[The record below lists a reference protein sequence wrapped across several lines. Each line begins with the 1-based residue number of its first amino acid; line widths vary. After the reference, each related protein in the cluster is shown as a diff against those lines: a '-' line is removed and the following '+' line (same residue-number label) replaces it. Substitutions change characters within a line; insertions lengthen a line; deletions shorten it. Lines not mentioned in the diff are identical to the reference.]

1 MQNNLVMTS
10 SPHLRDHSSTQRIM
24 QEVCLA
30 LLPAGIAGVIIF
42 GWSALM
48 LICVSVATCVL
59 SEFVWEKLTKQTVTI
74 GDWSAVV
81 TGLLLAYNL
90 PANAPWWLAVV
101 GGVIAIVLVKQ
112 MFGGIG
118 SNFMNPALTARAIL
132 FVSWAA
138 LMSSY
143 PQSNFVVDATTSAT
157 PLGLLSKGVS
167 GVKVEGGGLILEKGL
182 VEKDFEDLAKEGVWV
197 VGEIGLGT
205 VNNPETAAPMVEW
218 AHKHG
223 FKVQMHTGG
232 TSIPGSSTLTADD
245 VIKTKPDVVSHING
259 GPTSI
264 PLHEVDRIM
273 DETTFAMEI
282 VQCGNPKTAQYV
294 LNRAA
299 EKGQLGRVIFGNDA
313 PSGTGII
320 PLGIMR
326 NISFAASMTDIAP
339 EVCVAMATGNPAKV
353 YTKLNRGV
361 IAPGKEA
368 DLLIMDTPMGSVGK
382 DAMEAFAAGDIPGL
396 SYVIIDGKINV
407 KKSSNTP
414 PASRKPC

>member
-1 MQNNLVMTS
+1 MATIVIKNIGEILTGDIAKPVAEGNTIVVVDGKISAVGGEAVASGVQADKV
-10 SPHLRDHSSTQRIM
+10 I
-24 QEVCLA
+24 A
-30 LLPAGIAGVIIF
+30 AAGATVAPGLFDTHVH
-42 GWSALM
+42 
-48 LICVSVATCVL
+48 VSV
-59 SEFVWEKLTKQTVTI
+59 
-74 GDWSAVV
+74 GDYGHRQKAV
-81 TGLLLAYNL
+81 GFIEAELN
-90 PANAPWWLAVV
+90 
-101 GGVIAIVLVKQ
+101 GGVTTVISAGECHMPGRPKDPVGTKCMAIFTHKS
-112 MFGGIG
+112 FE
-118 SNFMNPALTARAIL
+118 NARPA
-132 FVSWAA
+132 
-138 LMSSY
+138 
-143 PQSNFVVDATTSAT
+143 
-157 PLGLLSKGVS
+157 
-167 GVKVEGGGLILEKGL
+167 GVKVHGGAVILEKGL
-182 VEKDFEDLAKEGVWV
+182 TEKDFEEMKAEGLWI
-197 VGEIGLGT
+197 VGEIGLGS
-205 VNNPETAAPMVEW
+205 VKNPEDAAPMVEW
-218 AHKHG
+218 AHKNG

-232 TSIPGSSTLTADD
+232 TSIPGSSTVTADD

-273 DETTFAMEI
+273 DETPFAMEI

-326 NISFAASMTDIAP
+326 NISFAASMTNIAP